1 LGTGG
6 LYVRNEST
14 KLFVKKGFIFSDY
27 WIKRYFYNFI
37 SLYKQLFFVLIVIK

>member
-1 LGTGG
+1 MIAQFASTFKNDLPQGLGTGG

-27 WIKRYFYNFI
+27 
-37 SLYKQLFFVLIVIK
+37 